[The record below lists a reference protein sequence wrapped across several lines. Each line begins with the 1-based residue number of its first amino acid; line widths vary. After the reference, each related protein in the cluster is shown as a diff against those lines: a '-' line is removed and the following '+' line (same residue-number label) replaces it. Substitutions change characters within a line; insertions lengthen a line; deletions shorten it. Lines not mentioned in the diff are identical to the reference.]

1 MVAAC
6 HCIHE
11 KGEAMPDK
19 QSTSTYRTQ
28 FGKLPEQPT
37 VTTPAHRHAKAFLD
51 AERARTATQPGLG
64 MAGLLA
70 VVPVALLF
78 AFGLGGAEDSVVVL
92 SPLVTFALPPLTVI
106 AFWWEDWPGS
116 SLRPKW
122 SACVDTLLIAAAGI
136 ALAVAGQRVI
146 GHVDAA
152 GIFDPTPGPGHS
164 PLYPAS
170 LPLGLAAFTA
180 ILQLTLAFEGWP
192 LKRLP
197 RLVGGIAA
205 LALSWAV
212 ALLVQYVAYDFP
224 APPDSGLFS
233 QSGPFSREDI
243 SVVLA
248 VCGSWQ
254 VWLFI
259 VWRGWPMNA
268 LRKRWLRIVVGNVL
282 VLGGAALTY
291 ALAHGAGGVELPAV
305 LAAATSFS
313 AAGLLV
319 GMLFEGA
326 LRPYLSAAWERV
338 AALAVTVALGA
349 GLCTGLLAYANTLTW
364 STSSAEAWVGHA
376 SINALA
382 LGVILHVAVC
392 HRWPLDDKTSAL
404 RQSEAPEQ

>member
-1 MVAAC
+1 
-6 HCIHE
+6 
-11 KGEAMPDK
+11 
-19 QSTSTYRTQ
+19 
-28 FGKLPEQPT
+28 
-37 VTTPAHRHAKAFLD
+37 
-51 AERARTATQPGLG
+51 
-64 MAGLLA
+64 
-70 VVPVALLF
+70 
-78 AFGLGGAEDSVVVL
+78 
-92 SPLVTFALPPLTVI
+92 
-106 AFWWEDWPGS
+106 
-116 SLRPKW
+116 
-122 SACVDTLLIAAAGI
+122 VDTLLIAAAGI

-146 GHVDAA
+146 GHVDPA

-170 LPLGLAAFTA
+170 LPLGLTAFTA

-197 RLVGGIAA
+197 RLAGGIAA

-233 QSGPFSREDI
+233 RSGPFSREDI

-248 VCGSWQ
+248 VCGLWQ

-259 VWRGWPMNA
+259 AWRGWPMNA
-268 LRKRWLRIVVGNVL
+268 LRKRWFWIVVGNVL

-291 ALAHGAGGVELPAV
+291 ALAYGAGGVEPPAI

-338 AALAVTVALGA
+338 ATLAITVAVGA

-364 STSSAEAWVGHA
+364 STSNAEAWVGHV

-382 LGVILHVAVC
+382 FGVMLHVAVC

-404 RQSEAPEQ
+404 RQSEAPEQAP